1 MRILHIAQIVK
12 GGTAAHLCEV
22 MPWQIERWGADN
34 VTLLAA
40 ADQLDHL
47 RALPRDRIRTFPS
60 ARRSPGQLIAMT
72 RAARRLIRQ
81 QRPDIVHLHGTFAG
95 AMIRL
100 SYLFKRRGRPI
111 IVYCSHGWSFNMQ
124 VRPSARFAYTA
135 VERLLAP
142 VAASI
147 PCISHYEVRT
157 AVERGLPQDKL
168 VLIYNGV
175 ADIATGQQ
183 EAPVP
188 RGEHVNLLF
197 MARPGPQKGFDTL
210 VDAMR
215 LVEDRP
221 LVLHAVGPDVD
232 PDTLGPNIVQHG
244 WQPRSRIPDFIA
256 ACDAVVVPS
265 RWEGFGLVVIEAMR
279 QARAVLASTADAL
292 PELVEDGKTGHL
304 FAPDDAPAL
313 ARLLS
318 GLEPGALAEFGRAG
332 RDKFLERFTSDR
344 MNLALAALYS
354 DLVSRRGGV

>member
-1 MRILHIAQIVK
+1 MKILHIAQIVK

-22 MPWQIERWGADN
+22 IPWQIQRWGAEN

-47 RALPRDRIRTFPS
+47 RALPGDRIETFPS

-72 RAARRLIRQ
+72 RVARRLIRE

-100 SYLFKRRGRPI
+100 SYLVRRRGRPI

-124 VRPSARFAYTA
+124 VRPAARLAYTMI
-135 VERLLAP
+135 ERLLAP

-147 PCISHYEVRT
+147 PCISRYEVQT
-157 AVERGLPQDKL
+157 AIERGLPPDKL
-168 VLIYNGV
+168 TLIYNGV
-175 ADIATGQQ
+175 ADIA
-183 EAPVP
+183 EREHAAPGLSDE
-188 RGEHVNLLF
+188 RINLLF
-197 MARPGPQKGFDTL
+197 MGRPGPQKGFDTL
-210 VDAMR
+210 VEAMR
-215 LVEDRP
+215 LVQDQS
-221 LVLHAVGPDVD
+221 LVLHAVGPEVD

-279 QARAVLASTADAL
+279 QSRAVLASTADAL
-292 PELVEDGKTGHL
+292 PELVDEGVTGHL
-304 FAPDDAPAL
+304 FPPNDAEAL

-318 GLEPGALAEFGRAG
+318 GLDPISLAEFGRAG
-332 RDKFLERFTSDR
+332 RRKFLDRFTSEQ
-344 MNLALAALYS
+344 MNLALAALYAS
-354 DLVSRRGGV
+354 LGPFCERH

>member
-1 MRILHIAQIVK
+1 MKILHIAQIVK

-22 MPWQIERWGADN
+22 IPWQIQRWGADN

-47 RALPRDRIRTFPS
+47 RALPGDRIETFPS
-60 ARRSPGQLIAMT
+60 ARRSAGQLIAMT
-72 RAARRLIRQ
+72 RVARRLIRE

-100 SYLFKRRGRPI
+100 SYLFRRRGRPI

-124 VRPSARFAYTA
+124 VRPVARLAYTMI
-135 VERLLAP
+135 ERLLAP

-147 PCISHYEVRT
+147 PCISRYEVDT
-157 AVERGLPQDKL
+157 AIERGLPPDKL
-168 VLIYNGV
+168 PLIYNGV
-175 ADIATGQQ
+175 ADVAAGRKD
-183 EAPVP
+183 APARP
-188 RGEHVNLLF
+188 GEGVNLLF
-197 MARPGPQKGFDTL
+197 MGRPGPQKGFDTL
-210 VDAMR
+210 VEAMR

-221 LVLHAVGPDVD
+221 VMLHAVGPDVD
-232 PDTLGPNIVQHG
+232 PATLGPNIVQHG

-279 QARAVLASTADAL
+279 QSRAVLASTADAL
-292 PELVEDGKTGHL
+292 PELVDEGVTGHL
-304 FAPDDAPAL
+304 FPPDDAQAL

-318 GLEPGALAEFGRAG
+318 GLDPIALAEFGRAG
-332 RDKFLERFTSDR
+332 RRKFLDRFTSDQ
-344 MNLALAALYS
+344 MNLALAALYASLVASS
-354 DLVSRRGGV
+354 DRS